1 MATYLLVGSLNK
13 KNKISDMGQF
23 MTISIVKEFSIPQK
37 DALRYNV
44 ALESITSKL
53 KGLWGID
60 TELYLI
66 AETEDATNVAIS
78 IVMEDRVIR
87 TDLLENQYIAAPFF
101 MQMEILNVLR
111 KYHFM
116 RDIPMDDLD
125 KIY

>member
-1 MATYLLVGSLNK
+1 MVGSLNK

-87 TDLLENQYIAAPFF
+87 TDLLENQYIAASFF
-101 MQMEILNVLR
+101 IKLEILNVLR
-111 KYHFM
+111 KTHFM
-116 RDIPMDDLD
+116 RDIQMIDLD

>member
-1 MATYLLVGSLNK
+1 MVGSLNK

-87 TDLLENQYIAAPFF
+87 TDLLESQYIAAPFF
-101 MQMEILNVLR
+101 MQMEISNVLR

>member
-1 MATYLLVGSLNK
+1 
-13 KNKISDMGQF
+13 MGQF